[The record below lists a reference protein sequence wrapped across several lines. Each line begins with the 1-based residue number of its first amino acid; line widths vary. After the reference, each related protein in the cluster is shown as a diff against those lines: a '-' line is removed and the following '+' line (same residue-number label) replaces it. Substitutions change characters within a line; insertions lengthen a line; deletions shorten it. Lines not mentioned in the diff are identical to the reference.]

1 MQKRAFL
8 HFLKKEDLFG
18 KINDMINI
26 KDILSNYK
34 NIALV
39 GASKDL
45 NKTSTIVMKY
55 LQNCGY
61 KVYPVNPI
69 ITGQVILGERVYGK
83 VSEIDGPVDIVD
95 VFRPSDEATEIV
107 NDAIKINAKV
117 LWLQLNIKN
126 SEAKK
131 IAEANN
137 IIYVEDKCTKIEF
150 EKHFN

>member
-1 MQKRAFL
+1 MQKRVFQ

-18 KINDMINI
+18 KINNMVNI

-55 LQNCGY
+55 LQNYGY
-61 KVYPVNPI
+61 KVYPVNPTI
-69 ITGQVILGERVYGK
+69 IGQVILGERVYGK

-95 VFRPSDEATEIV
+95 VFRPSDEAIEIV

-137 IIYVEDKCTKIEF
+137 IIYIR
-150 EKHFN
+150 

>member
-1 MQKRAFL
+1 MQKRVFQ
-8 HFLKKEDLFG
+8 HFLKREDLFG
-18 KINDMINI
+18 KINNMVNI

-45 NKTSTIVMKY
+45 NKTSSIVMKY
-55 LQNCGY
+55 LQNYGY
-61 KVYPVNPI
+61 RIYPVNPTI
-69 ITGQVILGERVYGK
+69 VGQVILGERVYGK
-83 VSEIDGPVDIVD
+83 VSEIDEPVDIVD
-95 VFRPSDEATEIV
+95 VFRPSDEAIEIV

-126 SEAKK
+126 SQAKK